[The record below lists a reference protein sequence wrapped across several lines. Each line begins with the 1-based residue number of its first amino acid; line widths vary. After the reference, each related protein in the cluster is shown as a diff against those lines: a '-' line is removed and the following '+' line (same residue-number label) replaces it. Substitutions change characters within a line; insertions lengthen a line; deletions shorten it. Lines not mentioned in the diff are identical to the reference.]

1 MTQLEPPF
9 TRSAQ
14 HLILADGRQLGYAE
28 YGLSGGI
35 PVLFCH
41 GAPGSRL
48 SIFPEMGQAASA
60 RGIRLI
66 APDRPGYGLS
76 TFKHS
81 HSLLDW
87 TSDVRELLAHLNIQR
102 CKLIGFSMGSLSGF
116 ACAYALPGQ
125 INHVAMVG
133 AAAPMHIEGVLD
145 GLSASSRDLFALAR
159 TDTATFSGIINSMAT
174 DADTVFAAMAATMSL
189 PDQQILS
196 ERRPAFITDF
206 SAIVAAGAEGV
217 VNDLVLA
224 VNQWGFSPADI
235 RCPIDLWVGSED
247 TNTPPAMTRYLAS
260 ALPNNRVFELHGAGH
275 CCLYSHWDAILDRL
289 LAAQG

>member
-1 MTQLEPPF
+1 MTQPEPLF

-14 HLILADGRQLGYAE
+14 QLILADGRQLGYAE
-28 YGLSGGI
+28 YGLSGGV

-48 SIFPEMGQAASA
+48 SIFPEMSQAAAA

-76 TFKHS
+76 TFKQS

-87 TSDVRELLAHLNIQR
+87 TSDARELLAHLNIQG

-116 ACAYALPGQ
+116 ACAYALPEQ
-125 INHVAMVG
+125 IDHVAMVG

-145 GLSASSRDLFALAR
+145 GLSASGHDLFALAR
-159 TDTATFSGIINSMAT
+159 NDISAFGAVINSMAV

-196 ERRPAFITDF
+196 ERRPAFINDF

-217 VNDLVLA
+217 VNDLALA
-224 VNQWGFSPADI
+224 ANQWGFSPADI
-235 RCPIDLWVGSED
+235 RCPVDLWVGSAD
-247 TNTPPAMTRYLAS
+247 TNTPPAMTHYLAS
-260 ALPNNRVFELHGAGH
+260 VLPKNRVFELAGAGH
-275 CCLYSHWDAILDRL
+275 CCLYTHWAAILDAL
-289 LAAQG
+289 LET